1 MKNRKLQKNLKSQ
14 ASNLKSRAG
23 FGILEALVASGMIA
37 IFAGGIVILGNMAL
51 RSVVINK
58 HKLQA
63 AYLAQEATEL
73 VRNIRDSN
81 WVDEDPAN
89 EWDDGINDSGADSLK
104 LDKDLDDNWEL
115 ISGSDDYTINNVTF
129 TREIRIK
136 KYTADPDPLKNKT
149 ADIEVKVLWED
160 YSKSRDVTIN
170 STITNWM
177 IY

>member
-1 MKNRKLQKNLKSQ
+1 MKNRKFFKTQNSYSKLHTR
-14 ASNLKSRAG
+14 AAG

-89 EWDDGINDSGADSLK
+89 EWDDGINDSGANSLK
-104 LDKDLDDNWEL
+104 LDKDLGDNWEL
-115 ISGSDDYTINNVTF
+115 ISGSNDYTINNVTF

-160 YSKSRDVTIN
+160 YGKPRDVTIN
-170 STITNWM
+170 STITDWM